1 MIAGESERVEE
12 DEVGVEAKGDDH
24 LGDDNKVVGRDAN
37 RKKEMGVPN
46 GKEEVIMPNNMHE

>member
-1 MIAGESERVEE
+1 MIAGGSERVEE
-12 DEVGVEAKGDDH
+12 DEVGVEAKGDEH

-37 RKKEMGVPN
+37 KKKEMGVPN

>member
-12 DEVGVEAKGDDH
+12 DEVGVEEKGDDH

>member
-12 DEVGVEAKGDDH
+12 DEVGVEAKGDEH
-24 LGDDNKVVGRDAN
+24 LGDN
-37 RKKEMGVPN
+37 RKKEMDVPN